1 MTAADGRHGSLLAV
15 LLTLLALLVLGA
27 LGTALWRMAA
37 PPEGPVA
44 VPFDRVSCARCRML
58 VSDPRFAVQLHG
70 RTGTVHF
77 FDDPGCALLYRAG
90 AAGTQPLYFNDANGS
105 GWLEESDVA
114 FERVAESPMG
124 YGFRAVRR
132 GAASDTLDAAQVFAR
147 LEAAS
152 QEPRP

>member
-1 MTAADGRHGSLLAV
+1 MLPA
-15 LLTLLALLVLGA
+15 LLTGLALLGVGA
-27 LGTALWRMAA
+27 VGAGLWQAAA
-37 PPEGPVA
+37 PPAGPVA

-58 VSDPRFAVQLHG
+58 VSDPRFAVQLHDRVG
-70 RTGTVHF
+70 SVHF

-90 AAGTQPLYFNDANGS
+90 APGEQRLYFLDASGS
-105 GWLEESDVA
+105 GWLDESEVA
-114 FERVAESPMG
+114 FERVAESPMA

-132 GAASDTLDAAQVFAR
+132 GAAGETLDAAQVFAR

>member
-1 MTAADGRHGSLLAV
+1 MPAADGLRRWLLPA
-15 LLTLLALLVLGA
+15 LLTLLVMGA
-27 LGTALWRMAA
+27 LGAGLWQMAA

-58 VSDPRFAVQLHG
+58 VSDPRFAVQLHDA
-70 RTGTVHF
+70 TGTVHF

-90 AAGTQPLYFNDANGS
+90 VPGAPRLYFRDASGA
-105 GWLEESDVA
+105 GWLAESEVA
-114 FERVAESPMG
+114 FERVPESPMA

-132 GAASDTLDAAQVFAR
+132 GSADDSLDPAQVFA
-147 LEAAS
+147 LLDAAS